1 MRKIC
6 QLHFALMYNKRYT
19 LLEVIMTKPCSS
31 KYSDNAQQMKAF
43 DAYLKERAKL
53 VEKNLS
59 KFIDKIPN
67 SPKILTDA
75 MDYSLQAG
83 GKRVRPILAMATAE
97 AFGKKA
103 SDVMPAACAL
113 EMLHTYSLI
122 HDDLPCMDNDDLR
135 RGKPTNHKVFGE
147 DLSLLAGDALL
158 TYVFEVFAQNGKV
171 KSIGYEN
178 TLKALQNFAHRA
190 GASGMVGGQTADV
203 YAEGMGTQDASSF
216 RAEKLKKSSKK
227 LADKSLHYFLLPQ
240 SVKETTPENVL
251 LYIHENKTGALIRA
265 SVETGA
271 LLAGATGADLKHIQ
285 KYADCIGLVFQ
296 IVDDILDVTASA
308 KQLGKSNSDAENG
321 KLTFVSLFGLEGS
334 RKHAQLLISKAQKA
348 LDSLKN
354 VKRKNLAPLYCMAE
368 FFKTRTY

>member
-1 MRKIC
+1 MEI
-6 QLHFALMYNKRYT
+6 YT
-19 LLEVIMTKPCSS
+19 LSGEIMT
-31 KYSDNAQQMKAF
+31 QF

-59 KFIDKIPN
+59 KYIAKIPN
-67 SPKILTDA
+67 APKILTDA

-83 GKRVRPILAMATAE
+83 GKRVRPILVMATAE

-103 SDVMPAACAL
+103 QDVMPAACAT

-122 HDDLPCMDNDDLR
+122 HDDLPCMDNDNLR
-135 RGKPTNHKVFGE
+135 RGKPTNHKVFGD
-147 DLSLLAGDALL
+147 DLALLAGDALL

-171 KSIGYEN
+171 KSIGAEN
-178 TLKALQNFAHRA
+178 TLNALLNFAHCT

-203 YAEGMGTQDASSF
+203 YAEGMGTQDAHSF
-216 RAEKLKKSSKK
+216 RADKLRQTSKPLAKKT
-227 LADKSLHYFLLPQ
+227 LHYFMLPS
-240 SVKETTPENVL
+240 SVKETTPETILN
-251 LYIHENKTGALIRA
+251 YIHANKTGALIRG

-271 LLAGATGADLKHIQ
+271 LLAGVKGNDLKHI
-285 KYADCIGLVFQ
+285 KTYANSIGLVFQ

-321 KLTFVSLFGLEGS
+321 KLTFVSLYGLEGS
-334 RKHAQLLISKAQKA
+334 RKHAQLLIAKAQKA
-348 LDSLKN
+348 LDSLKTAR
-354 VKRKNLAPLYCMAE
+354 KKNLWPLYEMAE

>member
-1 MRKIC
+1 MEI
-6 QLHFALMYNKRYT
+6 YT
-19 LLEVIMTKPCSS
+19 LSGEIMNK
-31 KYSDNAQQMKAF
+31 F
-43 DAYLKERAKL
+43 DTYLKERAKL

-59 KFIDKIPN
+59 KYIAHIPN
-67 SPKILTDA
+67 APKILTDA

-83 GKRVRPILAMATAE
+83 GKRVRPILLMATAE

-103 SDVMPAACAL
+103 TDVLPAACAV

-147 DLSLLAGDALL
+147 DLALLAGDALL

-171 KSIGYEN
+171 KSIGAEN
-178 TLKALQNFAHRA
+178 TLNALGNFARCA

-203 YAEGMGTQDASSF
+203 YAEGMGTQDAHSF
-216 RAEKLKKSSKK
+216 RADKLRKTSKPLAKKT
-227 LADKSLHYFLLPQ
+227 LHYFMLPTT
-240 SVKETTPENVL
+240 VKETTPETILN
-251 LYIHENKTGALIRA
+251 YIHANKTGALIRG

-271 LLAGATGADLKHIQ
+271 LLAGVKGTDLKKIQ
-285 KYADCIGLVFQ
+285 TYANSIGLVFQ

-308 KQLGKSNSDAENG
+308 KQLGKSNSDSENG
-321 KLTFVSLFGLEGS
+321 KLTFVSLYGLEGS
-334 RKHAQLLISKAQKA
+334 RKHAQLLIAKAQKA
-348 LDSLKN
+348 LDGLKTA
-354 VKRKNLAPLYCMAE
+354 RPKNLWPLYEMAE

>member
-1 MRKIC
+1 
-6 QLHFALMYNKRYT
+6 
-19 LLEVIMTKPCSS
+19 MT
-31 KYSDNAQQMKAF
+31 NF
-43 DAYLKERAKL
+43 DTYLKQRANL
-53 VEKNLS
+53 VEKHLA
-59 KFIDKIPN
+59 KYIAKIPN
-67 SPKILTDA
+67 SPKILTDS

-103 SDVMPAACAL
+103 ADVMPAACAL

-147 DLSLLAGDALL
+147 DLALLAGDALL

-171 KSIGYEN
+171 KNIGAEN
-178 TLKALQNFAHRA
+178 TLAALQNFAHRA

-203 YAEGMGTQDASSF
+203 YAEGMGTQDATSQ

-227 LADKSLHYFLLPQ
+227 LSSKNIHYFLLPPT
-240 SVKETTPENVL
+240 VKETTPENVL
-251 LYIHENKTGALIRA
+251 RYIHANKTGALICA

-271 LLAGATGADLKHIQ
+271 LLAGAKGADLKHIRQ
-285 KYADCIGLVFQ
+285 YADCIGLVFQ

-308 KQLGKSNSDAENG
+308 KQLGKSNSDTEHG

-334 RKHAQLLISKAQKA
+334 RKHAQLLIAKAQKS
-348 LDSLKN
+348 LDALKN
-354 VKRKNLAPLYCMAE
+354 VKRKNLAPLYAMAE

>member
-1 MRKIC
+1 MIK
-6 QLHFALMYNKRYT
+6 QATPLLDFNK
-19 LLEVIMTKPCSS
+19 
-31 KYSDNAQQMKAF
+31 
-43 DAYLKERAKL
+43 YLKERAQL

-59 KFIDKIPN
+59 KWIDKIPN

-75 MDYSLQAG
+75 MAYSLQAG
-83 GKRVRPILAMATAE
+83 GKRVRPVLVMATAE

-103 SDVMPAACAL
+103 SDVLPAACAL

-171 KSIGYEN
+171 KAIGAAN
-178 TLKALQNFAHRA
+178 TLQALQNFAHRA

-203 YAEGMGTQDASSF
+203 YAEGMGTQEATSL
-216 RAEKLKKSSKK
+216 RAEKLKKTSKK
-227 LADKSLHYFLLPQ
+227 LADKSLRYFLLPPTT
-240 SVKETTPENVL
+240 KETTPETVL
-251 LYIHENKTGALIRA
+251 RYIHANKTGALIRA

-271 LLAGATGADLKHIQ
+271 LLAGAKGADLKYIQ
-285 KYADCIGLVFQ
+285 QYADCIGLVFQ

-308 KQLGKSNSDAENG
+308 KQLGKSNSDAQNG

-334 RKHAQLLISKAQKA
+334 RKHAQLLIANAQKA
-348 LDSLKN
+348 LDRLKN
-354 VKRKNLAPLYCMAE
+354 VKRKNLAPLYAMAE

>member
-1 MRKIC
+1 
-6 QLHFALMYNKRYT
+6 
-19 LLEVIMTKPCSS
+19 MT
-31 KYSDNAQQMKAF
+31 DFNAYQKQ
-43 DAYLKERAKL
+43 RAKL
-53 VEKNLS
+53 VEKNLAKYIS
-59 KFIDKIPN
+59 KIKN

-75 MDYSLQAG
+75 MNYSLQAG
-83 GKRVRPILAMATAE
+83 GKRVRPILLMATAE

-103 SDVMPAACAL
+103 ADVLPAACAV

-147 DLSLLAGDALL
+147 DLALLAGDALL

-171 KSIGYEN
+171 KTIGAQN
-178 TLKALQNFAHRA
+178 TLNALQNFANCA

-203 YAEGMGTQDASSF
+203 YAEGMGADNAQSV
-216 RAEKLKKSSKK
+216 RAEKLKKSSKL
-227 LADKSLHYFLLPQ
+227 LADKSLRYFMLPPTTA
-240 SVKETTPENVL
+240 ETTPETIL
-251 LYIHENKTGALIRA
+251 RYIHANKTGALIRG

-271 LLAGATGADLKHIQ
+271 LLAGAKGSDLKYI
-285 KYADCIGLVFQ
+285 KEYANCIGLVFQ

-308 KQLGKSNSDAENG
+308 KQLGKSNSDAANG

-334 RKHAQLLISKAQKA
+334 RKHAQLLIANAQKA
-348 LDSLKN
+348 LGKLKTA
-354 VKRKNLAPLYCMAE
+354 KKKNLWPLYEMAE

>member
-1 MRKIC
+1 
-6 QLHFALMYNKRYT
+6 
-19 LLEVIMTKPCSS
+19 MT
-31 KYSDNAQQMKAF
+31 DF
-43 DAYLKERAKL
+43 DTYLKERAKL
-53 VEKNLS
+53 VEKNLA
-59 KFIDKIPN
+59 KYIAKIPN
-67 SPKILTDA
+67 APKILTDS

-103 SDVMPAACAL
+103 TEVMPAACAL

-147 DLSLLAGDALL
+147 DLALLAGDALL
-158 TYVFEVFAQNGKV
+158 TYVFEVFAQNGKI
-171 KSIGYEN
+171 KAIGAEN
-178 TLKALQNFAHRA
+178 TLVALQNFAHLA

-203 YAEGMGTQDASSF
+203 YAEGMSTQEARSQ

-227 LADKSLHYFLLPQ
+227 LSDKTMHYFLLP
-240 SVKETTPENVL
+240 STVKETTPENVL
-251 LYIHENKTGALIRA
+251 RYIHANKTGALIRA

-271 LLAGATGADLKHIQ
+271 LLAGAKGADLKHIEQ
-285 KYADCIGLVFQ
+285 YADYIGLVFQ
-296 IVDDILDVTASA
+296 IIDDILDVTATT
-308 KQLGKSNSDAENG
+308 KQLGKSNSDAANG

-334 RKHAQLLISKAQKA
+334 RKHAQLLIARAQKA
-348 LDSLKN
+348 LDALKN
-354 VKRKNLAPLYCMAE
+354 VKHKNLAPLYAMAE